1 MKETQNLDLSK
12 YEEIGKQEDLII
24 YRYSKNERKSNYL
37 LVHQY
42 FYDRFVLNDYN
53 FCIYTFICGKNRR
66 WNINSNKF
74 IF

>member
-42 FYDRFVLNDYN
+42 FYDRFVLDYYN
-53 FCIYTFICGKNRR
+53 FAYVI
-66 WNINSNKF
+66 
-74 IF
+74 